1 MADAKSPSPRSGTP
15 PKGRATRRGR
25 PSASRPAPAQPKGPP
40 EPVRAEAS
48 SPKPP
53 RPAGDIAARPPL
65 KVPGEDR
72 SAKDGRE
79 AARALSKPAA
89 KGSKATGEGESPKRF
104 KGLPPPTKDM
114 SRAELAKQY
123 GPYVRSIAGKI
134 KKTLSKDIEFDD
146 LYSYGMLG
154 LMEAA
159 DRFDAKYGANFMTFA
174 YYRVRGA
181 IYDGLRGMGWVSRT
195 EYQKYRYE
203 QHANEYLRTVAEQE
217 AVGSGSVRKSDDDEV
232 AEIADAVEGLV
243 TIYVTALDAMEGFQI
258 ADESGPA
265 VDEKLEVQ
273 QARRLVA
280 EAIEKLPE
288 QERTLLTLYYYKEL
302 SLEEV
307 GKHLGLSKSWTS
319 RLHARAIEKLGR
331 LLKDLLDE
339 YGDERPLLPKKKP
352 GGRKPAQRSGAP
364 RR

>member
-1 MADAKSPSPRSGTP
+1 MTDLRSPPPRSGRDRGRSGP
-15 PKGRATRRGR
+15 PRRGR
-25 PSASRPAPAQPKGPP
+25 PSARSPGQKSPPDEGASPSEPTKASVAPV
-40 EPVRAEAS
+40 EAE
-48 SPKPP
+48 
-53 RPAGDIAARPPL
+53 
-65 KVPGEDR
+65 
-72 SAKDGRE
+72 
-79 AARALSKPAA
+79 
-89 KGSKATGEGESPKRF
+89 GSKSASVPVNK
-104 KGLPPPTKDM
+104 L
-114 SRAELAKQY
+114 SREELAEQF
-123 GPYVRSIAGKI
+123 GPFVRSVAGKI

-146 LYSYGMLG
+146 LLSYGMLG
-154 LMEAA
+154 LIEAA
-159 DRFDAKYGANFMTFA
+159 DRYDPKYGANFMTFA

-203 QHANEYLRTVAEQE
+203 QHANDYLRTIADYNTL
-217 AVGSGSVRKSDDDEV
+217 GPGRKSDEDEV
-232 AEIADAVEGLV
+232 ADIADAVEGLV

-258 ADESGPA
+258 ADESGVP
-265 VDEKLEVQ
+265 VDESIEVQ

-280 EAIEKLPE
+280 EAVEKLPE

-319 RLHARAIEKLGR
+319 RLHARAIEKLAR

-339 YGDERPLLPKKKP
+339 YGDERPVLTKKSA
-352 GGRKPAQRSGAP
+352 GGRKTSQHSRAS